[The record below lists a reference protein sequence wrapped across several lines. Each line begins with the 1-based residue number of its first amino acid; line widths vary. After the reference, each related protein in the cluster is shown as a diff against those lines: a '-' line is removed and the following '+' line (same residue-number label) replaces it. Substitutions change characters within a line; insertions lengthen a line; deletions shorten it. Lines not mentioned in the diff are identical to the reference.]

1 MYVAE
6 GRLVEQKCDKKRKEG
21 RRLRP
26 SMEELRLS
34 NKNGKEKGM
43 FLAGFKINYGAAYSI
58 FLNILCSL

>member
-1 MYVAE
+1 
-6 GRLVEQKCDKKRKEG
+6 
-21 RRLRP
+21 LRP
-26 SMEELRLS
+26 SLEELRLS